1 MAMNLSSGESRRE
14 RRALADIN
22 VTPFV
27 DVVLVLLIIFMLT
40 APILQ
45 SGIEVS
51 VPKTKTVKE
60 ISEERLVITIDR
72 EQRVYLGNNPIN
84 INEIGP
90 KLRQQIRDPQNQSIF
105 LRADEE
111 VPFGAF
117 ATVMDAVKQAGIS
130 NVSIVTQ
137 PLEANGSKR

>member
-1 MAMNLSSGESRRE
+1 MAMTTPSGGGRGH
-14 RRALADIN
+14 RALADIN

-45 SGIEVS
+45 SGIDVE
-51 VPKTKTVKE
+51 VPKTHTVKE
-60 ISEERLVITIDR
+60 ITEERVVISIDR
-72 EQRVYLGNNPIN
+72 KQRVYLGNDPIN
-84 INEIGP
+84 VNEIAP
-90 KLRQQIRDPQNQSIF
+90 QLQQKVRDPERQSIF
-105 LRADEE
+105 IRADQD

-117 ATVMDAVKQAGIS
+117 AAVMDAVKQSGIT

-137 PLEANGSKR
+137 PMDQNGSKR

>member
-1 MAMNLSSGESRRE
+1 MAFTNAQGRTQTSLS
-14 RRALADIN
+14 DIN
-22 VTPFV
+22 ITPLV

-45 SGIEVS
+45 SGIEVE
-51 VPKTKTVKE
+51 VPKTRTVKE
-60 ISEERLVITIDR
+60 ITEERLVITIDR
-72 EQRVYLGNNPIN
+72 SQRIYLGNEPIN
-84 INEIGP
+84 INEIAT
-90 KLRQQIRDPQNQSIF
+90 KLRQKIRDPEHQSIF

-117 ATVMDAVKQAGIS
+117 ATVMDAVKQAGIT

-137 PLEANGSKR
+137 PLQTHGSKR

>member
-1 MAMNLSSGESRRE
+1 MAMMTSSGGGRD

-45 SGIEVS
+45 SGIDVE
-51 VPKTKTVKE
+51 VPKTHTVKE
-60 ISEERLVITIDR
+60 ITEERIVISIDR
-72 EQRVYLGNNPIN
+72 KQRVFLGNDPIN
-84 INEIGP
+84 VNEIAP
-90 KLRQQIRDPQNQSIF
+90 QLQQKVRDPERQSIF
-105 LRADEE
+105 IRADQD

-117 ATVMDAVKQAGIS
+117 AAVMDAVKQSGIT

-137 PLEANGSKR
+137 PMDQNGSKR

>member
-1 MAMNLSSGESRRE
+1 MAFSSGSGAGRGH
-14 RRALADIN
+14 RALSDIN

-45 SGIEVS
+45 SGIEVA
-51 VPKTKTVKE
+51 VPKTRTVKQ
-60 ISEERLVITIDR
+60 ITEERIVITINR
-72 EQRVYLGNNPIN
+72 KQQVYMGNDPIN
-84 INEIGP
+84 INQIAP
-90 KLRQQIRDPQNQSIF
+90 ALHAKIRDPQGQSIF

-111 VPFGAF
+111 VPFGVF

-130 NVSIVTQ
+130 NVSIVTE
-137 PLEANGSKR
+137 PLEEHGSQR

>member
-1 MAMNLSSGESRRE
+1 MAFTNAQGRTQTS
-14 RRALADIN
+14 LADIN
-22 VTPFV
+22 ITPLV

-45 SGIEVS
+45 SGIEVE
-51 VPKTKTVKE
+51 VPKTRTVKE
-60 ISEERLVITIDR
+60 ITEERLVITIDR
-72 EQRVYLGNNPIN
+72 QQRVYLGNEPIN
-84 INEIGP
+84 INQIAA
-90 KLRQQIRDPQNQSIF
+90 KLRQKIRDPEHQSIF

-117 ATVMDAVKQAGIS
+117 ATVMDAVKQAGIT

-137 PLEANGSKR
+137 PLQAHGSQR